1 LELKRKKIIAE
12 DRRAMVVFCP
22 EVENGVSV
30 CSDCWVYQR
39 ARVYGKV
46 LLCKG
51 EEALKREQ
59 EIMEMLRGE
68 PDRPNQPQIDQFLV
82 GFIGFLV
89 GVGITYVLL
98 KMPKWIS
105 DLLEEA
111 IPDFQPKPRRWRKT
125 RIW

>member
-1 LELKRKKIIAE
+1 LKRKKIIAE
-12 DRRAMVVFCP
+12 DRRSMVVFCP
-22 EVENGVSV
+22 EVDNKAPM
-30 CSDCWVYQR
+30 CSTCWVNQR
-39 ARVYGKV
+39 ARVYGKAR
-46 LLCKG
+46 LCKG
-51 EEALKREQ
+51 EEALKRER
-59 EIMEMLRGE
+59 ETREMLRGE

-111 IPDFQPKPRRWRKT
+111 IPDFQPKPRRWRRKA